1 MAIAAATGLHLR
13 FALLFRG
20 EAYRWGCDTEG
31 VATQLAAVRS
41 HVAMIV
47 EPLEARGHDVRAFFA
62 QDHRVCK

>member
-1 MAIAAATGLHLR
+1 MATAATTGLR
-13 FALLFRG
+13 YALLFRG

-31 VATQLAAVRS
+31 VATQLAAVQS

-62 QDHRVCK
+62 HDHRVCK